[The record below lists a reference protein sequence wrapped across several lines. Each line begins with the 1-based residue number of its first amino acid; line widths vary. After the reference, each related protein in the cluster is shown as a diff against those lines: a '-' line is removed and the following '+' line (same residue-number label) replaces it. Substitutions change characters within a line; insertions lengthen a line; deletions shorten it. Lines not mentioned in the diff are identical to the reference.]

1 VLDTSHHQR
10 RLRHRLQDPVFREE
24 FERQQR
30 ELALAD
36 AYAIEHMR
44 EREFAGAATVSYSSQ
59 DQMRFGP
66 RTYTRE
72 LSQQIQEIVSARQRL
87 QTPTLPLSE

>member
-1 VLDTSHHQR
+1 V
-10 RLRHRLQDPVFREE
+10 
-24 FERQQR
+24 
-30 ELALAD
+30 
-36 AYAIEHMR
+36 R